1 MLYWLL
7 VAGITKYYKFSG
19 LEATQIYSAMVPEVR
34 SLRWFFLGSSP
45 GVPSGSSRGASVPS

>member
-19 LEATQIYSAMVPEVR
+19 LKTTQIYSVVPEVR

-45 GVPSGSSRGASVPS
+45 GVPSGSSRGESVPS